1 MLAKLTLQLLLSL
14 AKRTQGA
21 TLADLAADAGCAVAE
36 IEAALNVL
44 AGVNLC
50 EDDPVF
56 AHRYRLAERAAEL
69 GMSGFNI
76 ALRTRAWPYLQR
88 LHDLTQQKIGLAVIE
103 GDFHRFIDECPHRP
117 QSVLAALP
125 PLRYAEPARLRAGST
140 AKAILASFPEPLA
153 EQILAR
159 NADVVDP
166 SNEAYVDV
174 DAWRRAAPNRD
185 ELTRIRQAGYASSRG
200 ERGRD
205 TGTVSLS
212 APVLDR
218 AGSVCGVLWVG
229 GTAPERETPV
239 AAALVQAA
247 KELSAELAQVSSVSR

>member
-1 MLAKLTLQLLLSL
+1 MNILSGL
-14 AKRTQGA
+14 
-21 TLADLAADAGCAVAE
+21 D
-36 IEAALNVL
+36 
-44 AGVNLC
+44 LC
-50 EDDPVF
+50 EEDPVF
-56 AHRYRLAERAAEL
+56 VHRYRLGERAAEL

-88 LHDLTQQKIGLAVIE
+88 LHDLTQQEIGLAVIE
-103 GDFHRFIDECPHRP
+103 GDCHRFIDECPHRS
-117 QSVLAALP
+117 QSVLTALP

-153 EQILAR
+153 EQILTR

-174 DAWRRAAPNRD
+174 EAWRRAAPSQE
-185 ELTRIRQAGYASSRG
+185 ELARIRQAGYASSRG

-205 TGTVSLS
+205 SGTVSLS
-212 APVLDR
+212 APVIDR
-218 AGSVCGVLWVG
+218 AGSVCAVLWVG
-229 GTAPERETPV
+229 GTAPEQEGPV

>member
-1 MLAKLTLQLLLSL
+1 MLAKLTLQLFLSL

-21 TLADLAADAGCAVAE
+21 TLADLAADAGCSVQDSE
-36 IEAALNVL
+36 QALNIL
-44 AGVNLC
+44 SGLDLC
-50 EDDPVF
+50 EEDPVF
-56 AHRYRLAERAAEL
+56 VHRYRLGARAAEL
-69 GMSGFNI
+69 GMCGFNI
-76 ALRTRAWPYLQR
+76 ALRTFAWPYLQR

-103 GDFHRFIDECPHRP
+103 GECHRFIDECPHRP
-117 QSVLAALP
+117 QSMLATLP

-140 AKAILASFPEPLA
+140 AKAILAAFPEPLA
-153 EQILAR
+153 ERILAR

-229 GTAPERETPV
+229 GTAPEREVTV

-247 KELSAELAQVSSVSR
+247 KELSADLARVSSVPR